1 MGVSADDRALKL
13 PSAARVTLTTHEDPT
28 VLGVNVEALSVHVP
42 DTLSHVSAP
51 VPEPPDADSV
61 NGSPY
66 VASVVVIVSDDC
78 DARETEIEN
87 DDEVTDS

>member
-1 MGVSADDRALKL
+1 MDVSAEVRELKL
-13 PSAARVTLTTHEDPT
+13 PSAARVTLTTHDDPT
-28 VLGVNVEALSVHVP
+28 EPGVNVEPVSVHTP

-51 VPEPPDADSV
+51 VPEPPEADSV

-66 VASVVVIVSDDC
+66 VASVVGMVSDDC

-87 DDEVTDS
+87 EGEVTDS